1 VLVLVDSDSALPK
14 DQERAAG
21 ASSIGAGSGSQSQA
35 STAAD
40 CPMGSKPTR
49 WTTLTMY
56 LRSSKPR
63 PWGSLNTRGYHEEPQ
78 WCCCWWSDSPE
89 VEVPAGS
96 LGVLCRVLY
105 RRGASFVN
113 CRAVAAVAAVLGSLG
128 AASIGAG
135 RPWAEQIALAKTQ

>member
-1 VLVLVDSDSALPK
+1 MIQIQRCPKTRNVPQVRHRLVLARAANHRRALPPTV
-14 DQERAAG
+14 QWA
-21 ASSIGAGSGSQSQA
+21 Q
-35 STAAD
+35 TLPAD
-40 CPMGSKPTR
+40 NA
-49 WTTLTMY
+49 L

-105 RRGASFVN
+105 GRGASFVN
-113 CRAVAAVAAVLGSLG
+113 CRAVAAVAAVAALPGSLG
-128 AASIGAG
+128 TTSIGVG
-135 RPWAEQIALAKTQ
+135 RPWAERIALAKTQ